1 MQDFKITP
9 KEEEIMN
16 FFWDNG
22 PLFIREILL
31 LYNSPK
37 PHFNTIS
44 TIVRALEEKGL
55 VNHNSYGSTYQYF
68 ASISRDEFKQNTL
81 SRVINKYFD
90 KSVLSAVSSLVEQEK
105 ISVDELKRLIAMVEN
120 NDLK

>member
-1 MQDFKITP
+1 
-9 KEEEIMN
+9 MN